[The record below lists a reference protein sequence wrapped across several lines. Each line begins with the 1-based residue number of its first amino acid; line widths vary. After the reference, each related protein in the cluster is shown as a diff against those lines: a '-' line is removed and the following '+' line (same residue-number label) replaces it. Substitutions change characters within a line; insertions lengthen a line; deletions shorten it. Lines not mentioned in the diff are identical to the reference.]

1 MQINGL
7 PAHILLVHLVVVLLP
22 LTAAAA
28 VVASLWPAAQ
38 RKLTFLIP
46 LGAVVGLVAV
56 PLTTRAGNDLAAQL
70 GNPTFIDRHRQLG
83 NMVWPWATALAVTTI
98 VQWAYLRRPAFET
111 GAGDLDGGADSR
123 QGLRTSNRAPQQ
135 VTTRTSTSDDDRA
148 VRGRHGRLSR
158 LRIALAALVIA
169 SAVGTAAIVAL
180 TGDAGAR
187 AVWGNR

>member
-46 LGAVVGLVAV
+46 LGAVVGLLAV

-83 NMVWPWATALAVTTI
+83 NMVWPWATALAVSTI
-98 VQWAYLRRPAFET
+98 VQWAYLRRPMLAE
-111 GAGDLDGGADSR
+111 GADELAEGADSR
-123 QGLRTSNRAPQQ
+123 RLRTSDRAARH
-135 VTTRTSTSDDDRA
+135 VSTRAATSDDDRA

-158 LRIALAALVIA
+158 LRLALAAAVIA